1 MHCVYFV
8 NGQLFKSKQRGV
20 TFFFPLLLF
29 QKAQLCCTA
38 GQSVLTSCLLLLPQV
53 KALPPFRKRKYP
65 FNPQTDHSR
74 CCGKHFPGKD
84 IWTLDKLYVKS
95 IQPYPDAFSIA
106 LFIWRRLLLP
116 PSSSVSF
123 DSWVLKMKRTQDEW
137 HFICWAH
144 RGQSGFYIYGR
155 RDHLY
160 PVLASAREAGIG
172 DIFPLKGSS
181 ITSNHQSVTIGNNC
195 LPLRWQFY
203 TPQKNVPAFIR
214 KAFRRKPNIKRICIA
229 RLCATLI
236 GSVGHLVVL
245 KMIRI
250 IFDGNT
256 KDVKSAG
263 LLWPISKRLMKLPTD

>member
-20 TFFFPLLLF
+20 TFFFSLLLF

-65 FNPQTDHSR
+65 FNPQTHHRSF
-74 CCGKHFPGKD
+74 CGKHLPGRD

-106 LFIWRRLLLP
+106 LFIWRKLLLP
-116 PSSSVSF
+116 PSSSESF

-144 RGQSGFYIYGR
+144 RGQSGFYIYRR

-214 KAFRRKPNIKRICIA
+214 KAFRRKSNIKRICIEG
-229 RLCATLI
+229 LCATLI

-245 KMIRI
+245 KMCRI

-256 KDVKSAG
+256 RDVKSAG
-263 LLWPISKRLMKLPTD
+263 FLWPIWQSNY

>member
-20 TFFFPLLLF
+20 TFFFSLLLF

-65 FNPQTDHSR
+65 FNPQTHHRSF
-74 CCGKHFPGKD
+74 CGKHFPGKD

-106 LFIWRRLLLP
+106 LFIWRKLLLP

-144 RGQSGFYIYGR
+144 RGQSGFCIYGR

-160 PVLASAREAGIG
+160 PVLASQRGRYRG
-172 DIFPLKGSS
+172 HFPSERVFDHKQSP
-181 ITSNHQSVTIGNNC
+181 ISNNWQQLFTTKVTILYAPKKCSC
-195 LPLRWQFY
+195 LY
-203 TPQKNVPAFIR
+203 QKSF
-214 KAFRRKPNIKRICIA
+214 
-229 RLCATLI
+229 
-236 GSVGHLVVL
+236 
-245 KMIRI
+245 
-250 IFDGNT
+250 
-256 KDVKSAG
+256 
-263 LLWPISKRLMKLPTD
+263 